1 MTTQRIAMNHLGIA
15 AGALVVG
22 GVAAMLTLSGC
33 DMQNCQEVQRD
44 YDQAVSQQSGLVDL
58 EEQGAPHLAMALRMD
73 FVNDISGRLIDKAIG
88 DSLGGSTSLSLGGG
102 QSAGVTLGA
111 SGASLKLEASDAC
124 NGCLRVH
131 GDLSGDVGVE
141 LPVVGDRSSSMSGS
155 MDWVVP
161 LDVRPHGDEVGL
173 FLDTEEAARMGAPAV
188 TTRLPGLSD
197 SWAEPVASALADELA
212 ERIAERIDPIRLL
225 SYGLPSFGIDGLE
238 VTPSLFS
245 LSEADNALVL
255 GLRTNAD
262 VATGDHG
269 DDAFIDALSLEG
281 GQNVALGV
289 QPGLVTEV
297 VRHGLR
303 GGRIAD
309 RYSLRGQARDDGSN
323 RVVVDAFDAG
333 PHPTDSD
340 AVGLDLDFR
349 LFNYDSA
356 VSCYSAGA
364 LGQTRLAIQDGQLDL
379 AVENIEFSGASAIT
393 EAANWAS
400 ADFFEES
407 RSVLSR
413 SLDDEVIESEGLGV
427 SLDGD
432 RVSTSAGMVVLRAFG
447 SSS

>member
-1 MTTQRIAMNHLGIA
+1 MSRDKGNGRWQRWT
-15 AGALVVG
+15 AGALACG
-22 GVAAMLTLSGC
+22 GLVSLLMVSGC

-44 YDQAVSQQSGLVDL
+44 YDQAVGQQSGLVDL
-58 EEQGAPHLAMALRMD
+58 EDSGPPHLAMALRMD
-73 FVNDISGRLIDKAIG
+73 FVNDISTRLIDGAIG
-88 DSLGGSTSLSLGGG
+88 DSLGGSTALSLGGG

-111 SGASLKLEASDAC
+111 SGASLQMEASDAC
-124 NGCLRVH
+124 NGCLRVF
-131 GDLSGDVGVE
+131 GDLDGDVGVE
-141 LPVVGDRSSSMSGS
+141 LPVVGNQSTSMSGS

-173 FLDTEEAARMGAPAV
+173 FLDTEEAARMGAPVV
-188 TTRLPGLSD
+188 TTRLPGLSS
-197 SWAEPVASALADELA
+197 SWAEPVATALADELA
-212 ERIAERIDPIRLL
+212 DRIASRVDPIRLL

-262 VATGDHG
+262 VATGSHG
-269 DDAFIDALSLEG
+269 PEAFVEALSLEG

-309 RYSLRGQARDDGSN
+309 RYSLSGQARRDGSN
-323 RVVVDAFDAG
+323 RVVVDGFNAG
-333 PHPTDSD
+333 PHESDAD

-349 LFNYDSA
+349 LFNYDSTL
-356 VSCYSAGA
+356 SCYSAGA
-364 LGQTRLAIQDGQLDL
+364 LGQTRLAISDGNLELD
-379 AVENIEFSGASAIT
+379 VENVEFSGASAISDV
-393 EAANWAS
+393 ANWAS

-427 SLDGD
+427 SLNGD
-432 RVSTSAGMVVLRAFG
+432 RVNTSAGMVVMRAFG